1 MAEQGLVPT
10 IRQLALA
17 LMNAS
22 LLLLALC
29 LWLAWA
35 ALSAA
40 ERVSTH
46 IKETV
51 QTVTPLR
58 EDLAALTAE
67 IAVTRDE
74 VAALRAG
81 KSADLDVAFLERQLA
96 RLHDQV
102 KGLASSVAALTPNN
116 KEVIDQVIMNRC
128 GFAGGS
134 NS

>member
-67 IAVTRDE
+67 I
-74 VAALRAG
+74 
-81 KSADLDVAFLERQLA
+81 
-96 RLHDQV
+96 
-102 KGLASSVAALTPNN
+102 
-116 KEVIDQVIMNRC
+116 